1 MWGKLL
7 TGVGWENFIKLLPLV
22 SQKHTSG
29 LGGSQGM
36 HCGGQQCG
44 KARSPALLIQNTR
57 KKSRLW
63 NWQSGAGCVPKNPL
77 TLSDIISEFLSSFSL
92 SFPDNTNK
100 RLNYS
105 PWDSFFSYYPLA
117 SCWRSLY
124 IYLYI
129 SPAHLHTP
137 GRTPSPVSGLK
148 AADPVR
154 NRPWW
159 LTSRLVKKRG
169 VGLRTTAVT
178 RSAGVAAASAAC
190 PDPSSGSL
198 CFLLPPPVSNTNTT
212 VRETSEYDALA
223 HTKSP
228 AAHFWSAVR

>member
-105 PWDSFFSYYPLA
+105 PWDSFFHIILLHPAEDLCTFTFISLQHIFIRLGELLLLWVV
-117 SCWRSLY
+117 WRQQTRYETGHGGSQ
-124 IYLYI
+124 
-129 SPAHLHTP
+129 A
-137 GRTPSPVSGLK
+137 GLW
-148 AADPVR
+148 R
-154 NRPWW
+154 R
-159 LTSRLVKKRG
+159 
-169 VGLRTTAVT
+169 
-178 RSAGVAAASAAC
+178 
-190 PDPSSGSL
+190 
-198 CFLLPPPVSNTNTT
+198 
-212 VRETSEYDALA
+212 
-223 HTKSP
+223 
-228 AAHFWSAVR
+228 